1 MGFLR
6 RPPTHGLLDD
16 ERPEVSQA
24 ITNTILDDLEFLRAR
39 LDGLDARLSI
49 LEQHLIHVDETADAA
64 ADQHDVLEAQMR
76 AARISADMHLV
87 AIELRAEVQRLWGEW
102 PTQADVDGAPAELAE
117 SVTDLVERLVDITTS
132 TEPTGTNGHS
142 AQPPPSDDG

>member
-1 MGFLR
+1 MAFLR
-6 RPPTHGLLDD
+6 RPPTDGLLHD

-39 LDGLDARLSI
+39 LDGLDARLAVV
-49 LEQHLIHVDETADAA
+49 EQHLTSVDDTADAA
-64 ADQHDVLEAQMR
+64 ADQRDVIDAQVR
-76 AARISADMHLV
+76 AARVAADMHLV

-102 PTQADVDGAPAELAE
+102 PEHEGVDGAPAELAE

-132 TEPTGTNGHS
+132 DAPRPGW
-142 AQPPPSDDG
+142 PD